1 MSNFG
6 TAMAFTFAYWI
17 LAIIWAFFWQYDPP
31 IVFELRLLIAVVFY
45 AAPLT
50 ILIWAG
56 AVVAHFTRP
65 LLSPY
70 KFSGLG
76 LLLSAAYVLLVV
88 SFRV

>member
-6 TAMAFTFAYWI
+6 IAMAFTLAYWI
-17 LAIIWAFFWQYDPP
+17 LAIIWASAWRYDPP
-31 IVFELRLLIAVVFY
+31 IFFELRLLIALVFY

-50 ILIWAG
+50 ILIWAS
-56 AVVAHFTRP
+56 AVVAHFARP

-70 KFSGLG
+70 KFSSFG